1 MYSASRYTHVGR
13 HQDIKTPHPHGSFKK
28 NPRASRAGVA
38 LPSTAKLTKWL
49 PDLGTCQVLGPG
61 ISEPST
67 IWTPPPLSQKKTL
80 QTHTF
85 LQMCQKTWW
94 PLILRNGMTW
104 IARVNGQKYMVN
116 WSFWTPLSGVIS
128 PYLWPAGKNRNKF
141 KLFIARLN
149 HAFIYSE
156 TPL

>member
-1 MYSASRYTHVGR
+1 MLGGIRTSKHPTPMVRLKKSQGIPCWRGIAIHCQTHEMASGPRYIPGARPWDFWT
-13 HQDIKTPHPHGSFKK
+13 INNM
-28 NPRASRAGVA
+28 NP
-38 LPSTAKLTKWL
+38 TATA
-49 PDLGTCQVLGPG
+49 T
-61 ISEPST
+61 
-67 IWTPPPLSQKKTL
+67 KKTL

-141 KLFIARLN
+141 KLYCKAEPC
-149 HAFIYSE
+149 IYIFRNPFVSVKY
-156 TPL
+156 LVAK